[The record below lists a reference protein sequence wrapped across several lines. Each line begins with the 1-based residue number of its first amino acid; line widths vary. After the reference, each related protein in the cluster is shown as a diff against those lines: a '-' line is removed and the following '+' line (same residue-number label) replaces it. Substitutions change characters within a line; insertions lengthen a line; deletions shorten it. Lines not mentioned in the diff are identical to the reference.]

1 MSVVNLNALPLGWA
15 IAVAAL
21 EFVIRIAVLGIV
33 PHKRR
38 PSVALG
44 WLLAIY
50 LIPFVG
56 LILFLLLGSYRLPK
70 ARREKQREMNRLIRQ
85 NSPTE
90 AVIGEG
96 HPMPVW
102 VRSAAVLNDRLGALP
117 MIGGNEL
124 TLLDGYDTAYT
135 AMAEEIRHA
144 KRYVHVEFYIAAD
157 DATTA
162 PLLDALDEAVA
173 RGVTVRFLLDHL
185 GSAGYPG
192 YPELVRRLDASGIQ
206 WARMLPFR
214 PWKLEYTRPDLRN
227 HRKIVVIDGDVAFTG
242 SQNCIDRSYNKRRN
256 RRRGLQWEDL
266 WLRGIG
272 PVVDALNALFVTDW
286 YSETDEL
293 LIHEAQ
299 DALPTEASGGLM
311 TQVVP
316 SGPGFENENNLRM
329 INTVLYHA
337 LDRVDIVSPY
347 FVPDESSLSAVT
359 SAAQRGVRI
368 NLYVSEI
375 SDQFFVYH
383 AQRSY
388 YEELLEAGV
397 CIYLYRSPT
406 ILHTKAIVID
416 DAVAVVGSSNMD
428 MRSFALNL
436 EVSTL
441 VHGKDF
447 VSALDAVVARYR
459 ENSSTLDLDEWRN
472 RPLAV
477 KFLDNVCRLT
487 SALM

>member
-1 MSVVNLNALPLGWA
+1 MFNLSAMPLGWA
-15 IAVAAL
+15 IAVATVEL
-21 EFVIRIAVLGIV
+21 VIRLVMLGIV
-33 PHKRR
+33 PNKRR

-56 LILFLLLGSYRLPK
+56 LILFLLLGSYKLPR
-70 ARREKQREMNRLIRQ
+70 ARREKQVEMNRLIRE
-85 NSPTE
+85 NSPPA
-90 AVIGEG
+90 AVIGDDR
-96 HPMPVW
+96 PMPVW
-102 VRSAAVLNDRLGALP
+102 VRSTAVLNDRLGALP
-117 MIGGNEL
+117 MIAGNDL
-124 TLLDGYDTAYT
+124 TLLDGYETAYA
-135 AMAEEIRHA
+135 AMAEEIRRA
-144 KRYVHVEFYIAAD
+144 ERWVHLEFYIAAD
-157 DATTA
+157 DPTTA
-162 PLLDALDEAVA
+162 PLLDALDDAVA

-192 YPELVRRLDASGIQ
+192 YSTLVRRLDRSGVQ
-206 WARMLPFR
+206 WARMLPLR

-266 WLRGIG
+266 WVRGTG

-299 DALPTEASGGLM
+299 DELPVEASGGLM
-311 TQVVP
+311 CQVVP

-347 FVPDESSLSAVT
+347 FVPDESSMSAVT
-359 SAAQRGVRI
+359 SAAQRGVRVA
-368 NLYVSEI
+368 LYVSEI

-388 YEELLEAGV
+388 YEELMEAGV
-397 CIYLYRSPT
+397 TIYRHRRPT
-406 ILHTKAIVID
+406 ILHTKAILVD
-416 DAVAVVGSSNMD
+416 DDVAVVGSSNMD

-441 VHGKDF
+441 VYGRDF
-447 VSALDAVVARYR
+447 VSTLDDVLARYR
-459 ENSSTLDLDEWRN
+459 AASTVLPLDDWRQ
-472 RPLAV
+472 RSLGV

>member
-1 MSVVNLNALPLGWA
+1 MSIVNLSALPLGWA
-15 IAVAAL
+15 IAVAAT
-21 EFVIRIAVLGIV
+21 EFVIRLVVLGIV

-56 LILFLLLGSYRLPK
+56 LILFLLLGSHRLPR
-70 ARREKQREMNRLIRQ
+70 ARREKQVEMNRLIRE
-85 NSPTE
+85 NSPPD
-90 AVIGEG
+90 AVIGDDR
-96 HPMPVW
+96 PLPIW
-102 VRSAAVLNDRLGALP
+102 VRSTAVMNDRLGALP
-117 MIGGNEL
+117 MTAGNDL

-135 AMAEEIRHA
+135 AMVEAVRA
-144 KRYVHVEFYIAAD
+144 ARRYVHVEFYIAAED
-157 DATTA
+157 PATA
-162 PLLDALDEAVA
+162 PLLDALDDAVA

-192 YPELVRRLDASGIQ
+192 YPELVRRLDASGVQ

-256 RRRGLQWEDL
+256 RRRGLRWEDL
-266 WLRGIG
+266 WVHATG

-293 LIHEAQ
+293 LVHEAQ
-299 DALPTEASGGLM
+299 DELPAEASGGLM
-311 TQVVP
+311 CQVVP

-337 LDRVDIVSPY
+337 QERVDIVSPY

-388 YEELLEAGV
+388 YEELMEAGV
-397 CIYLYRSPT
+397 TIYLYRSPT
-406 ILHTKAIVID
+406 ILHTKAILID
-416 DAVAVVGSSNMD
+416 QEVAVVGSSNMD

-441 VHGKDF
+441 VHGGAF
-447 VSALDAVVARYR
+447 VTDLDRVVARYR
-459 ENSSTLDLDEWRN
+459 ANSAVLELDQWRQ
-472 RPLAV
+472 RPLGV

>member
-1 MSVVNLNALPLGWA
+1 MPLGWA

-21 EFVIRIAVLGIV
+21 EFLIRLAVLGIV

-56 LILFLLLGSYRLPK
+56 LILFLVLGNDKLPK
-70 ARREKQREMNRLIRQ
+70 ARREKQVQMNRLIRQ
-85 NSPTE
+85 NSPAA
-90 AVIGEG
+90 AVIGDD

-117 MIGGNEL
+117 MIAGNDL

-135 AMAEEIRHA
+135 AMAEDVRRA
-144 KRYVHVEFYIAAD
+144 QRYVHVEFYIAAD
-157 DATTA
+157 DPTTA
-162 PLLDALDEAVA
+162 PLLDALDDAVA
-173 RGVTVRFLLDHL
+173 RGVRVRFLLDHL

-192 YPELVRRLDASGIQ
+192 YPELVRRLDASGVE

-227 HRKIVVIDGDVAFTG
+227 HRKIVVIDGEVAFTG

-266 WLRGIG
+266 WIRGTG

-286 YSETDEL
+286 YSETEEL
-293 LIHEAQ
+293 VVDEAQ
-299 DALPTEASGGLM
+299 DALPDEASGGLM
-311 TQVVP
+311 CQVVP

-397 CIYLYRSPT
+397 RIYLYRSPT
-406 ILHTKAIVID
+406 VLHTKAIVID

-441 VHGKDF
+441 VHGQEF
-447 VSALDAVVARYR
+447 VTALDDVVARYR
-459 ENSSTLDLDEWRN
+459 ANSSTLDLEEWRN
-472 RPLAV
+472 RPLGV